1 MEAVFRSQK
10 DEIFS
15 ELPEPPAPST
25 RLTEKIQDPYL
36 TGIENY
42 IAAIGIKIKSI
53 QASEI
58 DLMKN
63 FAQKLPKFKGKQK
76 KDNEEQERLQFQTQL
91 ANLRRKRKEYREME
105 RDALNE
111 RIKYLDSMMQ
121 QKQEQEY
128 LRYKLFKLR
137 AIPEGQSV
145 YEKKNPIDISGI
157 LSILFQIGFVILMG
171 LTVEYRE
178 DSQNNNGYT
187 NRIDDWYSFYT
198 HIAIMIFFG
207 WGFLGS
213 WLKKYGF
220 GSLVFSFYISCIA
233 MEWSF
238 LGNGFFRDAEMA
250 NYPKIQLNM
259 FTMVEATFCAT
270 SLVVSLGAVLG
281 KLGILG
287 GEILFYSLFGTL
299 MWCVNYFI
307 NILVLKAADHGG
319 AMTVHLFGAMYG
331 LGATVFLSMY
341 WERKDTDLRGDKH
354 PDLSSTYTSD
364 LMSMMGTL
372 FLWVMFP
379 SWNSVF
385 APDTS
390 QHRVAINTFLALT
403 SSCIVGFILS
413 RVFRRKAFDIRDIQS
428 VTLVGGIAMGSGH
441 NLIVTPAVS
450 LLIGGIA
457 AATSMVFDVFAI
469 PFLEK
474 RSPANRL
481 KVYDTRHVI
490 SFHAVPGF
498 IGGVASIIAVVM
510 NSRFQYGINTED
522 AGYYARN
529 VPRQGGYQMACLVI
543 TFFISLVSGLIVGVI
558 IYYSRGKITQSLPG
572 PFTDENHFIVPSDFP
587 RAPSSV
593 QAEVQPTT

>member
-1 MEAVFRSQK
+1 MRPSQFGTLAVF
-10 DEIFS
+10 FS
-15 ELPEPPAPST
+15 
-25 RLTEKIQDPYL
+25 
-36 TGIENY
+36 
-42 IAAIGIKIKSI
+42 IA
-53 QASEI
+53 
-58 DLMKN
+58 
-63 FAQKLPKFKGKQK
+63 
-76 KDNEEQERLQFQTQL
+76 FQV
-91 ANLRRKRKEYREME
+91 AF
-105 RDALNE
+105 
-111 RIKYLDSMMQ
+111 I
-121 QKQEQEY
+121 
-128 LRYKLFKLR
+128 
-137 AIPEGQSV
+137 V
-145 YEKKNPIDISGI
+145 
-157 LSILFQIGFVILMG
+157 LMG

-178 DSQNNNGYT
+178 DTQNNNGYA

-220 GSLVFSFYISCIA
+220 GSLAFSFYISCIA
-233 MEWSF
+233 MQWAF
-238 LGNGFFRDAEMA
+238 LGNGFFRNAEMA

-259 FTMVEATFCAT
+259 FTMVEATLCAT

-299 MWCVNYFI
+299 VWCVNYFI

-319 AMTVHLFGAMYG
+319 AMTVHLFGAVYG
-331 LGATVFLSMY
+331 AGATIFLSMH
-341 WERKDTDLRGDKH
+341 WDKKDADLRGEKH

-379 SWNSVF
+379 SWNAAL

-390 QHRVAINTFLALT
+390 QHRVAINTFLGLT

-450 LLIGGIA
+450 LLIGGVA
-457 AATSMVFDVFAI
+457 AATSMVFDVFVV

-474 RSPANRL
+474 RIPANRL

-510 NSRFQYGINTED
+510 NSKYQFGIDTE
-522 AGYYARN
+522 AMGFYARN
-529 VPRQGGYQMACLVI
+529 VPRQGGYQMACLTI
-543 TFFISLVSGLIVGVI
+543 SFFIALASGLLVGLVI
-558 IYYSRGKITQSLPG
+558 HLSRGKITQNIPG
-572 PFTDENHFIVPSDFP
+572 PFTDENHFLVPSDFP
-587 RAPSSV
+587 RAPGSV